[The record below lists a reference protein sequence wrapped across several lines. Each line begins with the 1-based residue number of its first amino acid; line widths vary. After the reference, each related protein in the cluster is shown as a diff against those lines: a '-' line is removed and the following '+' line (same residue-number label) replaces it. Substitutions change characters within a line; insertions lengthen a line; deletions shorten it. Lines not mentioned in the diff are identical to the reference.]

1 MKKILKNYDVYFTL
15 QSPACVLVEASSEKE
30 AREIAEDILMD
41 MSQEELVERLLAA
54 VAFDG
59 LKVQYIEKV
68 D

>member
-1 MKKILKNYDVYFTL
+1 MYFTL
-15 QSPACVLVEASSEKE
+15 QSPACVLIEASSKKE

-41 MSQEELVERLLAA
+41 MSREELVERLLSA
-54 VAFDG
+54 VDFDG